1 MKVALF
7 GTCSDDTMFPE
18 SAKATVEL
26 LERLGVHGPRTL
38 HVIVVVGDGS

>member
-7 GTCSDDTMFPE
+7 VTCFNDTMFPE

-26 LERLGVHGPRTL
+26 LERLGVDVGGRVRAGPDAL
-38 HVIVVVGDGS
+38 G